1 MSTHALTL
9 TYAAPPSTEGEP
21 LDLLLIEQQDW
32 RLGTGLV
39 TKAELVGTLAHWLY
53 GEDYQSRVDCGFVGA
68 DLVCGINV
76 YPRVAGLVYQFHT
89 SHGTLSERSV
99 ELAEIEES
107 CNFALE
113 AEAQPRY
120 PARSIASAEWLG
132 ECYDLNGNVIPPP
145 ALTISG
151 GSIRAAVAC
160 YGSVNVR
167 YTTERHTYLLTCPRR
182 EEALDNHYSAA
193 VYGVYAGGL
202 NWLEIEMP
210 PGIDAFEADP
220 DAECGW
226 GSSQGSITAPDREP
240 APVEDGNHDR
250 KTVVDY
256 CSQQVASDEV
266 Y

>member
-1 MSTHALTL
+1 MATTLTL
-9 TYAAPPSTEGEP
+9 TYAAADAAEGEP

-39 TKAELVGTLAHWLY
+39 TKAELVGALANWLY
-53 GEDYQSRVDCGFVGA
+53 DEDYQSRVDCGFVGE
-68 DLVCGINV
+68 DLVCAVFV
-76 YPRVAGLVYQFHT
+76 YPRRAGLAYQFHT

-107 CNFALE
+107 LNFSLE

-120 PARSIASAEWLG
+120 PARSIAEAEWLA
-132 ECYDLNGNVIPPP
+132 ECYDVHGNVIPPP

-151 GSIRAAVAC
+151 GSIRAGQAC
-160 YGSVNVR
+160 YGSVNLR

-182 EEALDNHYSAA
+182 ADALDNHYSAA
-193 VYGVYAGGL
+193 VYGVYSGGL

-220 DAECGW
+220 DAQCGW
-226 GSSQGSITAPDREP
+226 GSSQGSVTAPDREDD
-240 APVEDGNHDR
+240 PVEDGGHDR

-256 CSQQVASDEV
+256 CSQEVASDEV

>member
-1 MSTHALTL
+1 
-9 TYAAPPSTEGEP
+9 
-21 LDLLLIEQQDW
+21 
-32 RLGTGLV
+32 
-39 TKAELVGTLAHWLY
+39 LY
-53 GEDYQSRVDCGFVGA
+53 GEDYQSRVDCGFVGE
-68 DLVCGINV
+68 DLVCAVFV
-76 YPRVAGLVYQFHT
+76 YPRVAGLAYQFHT

-107 CNFALE
+107 LNFSMT
-113 AEAQPRY
+113 AEEQPRY
-120 PARSIASAEWLG
+120 PARSIASAEWLA
-132 ECYDLNGNVIPPP
+132 ECYDVQGNVIPAP

-151 GSIRAAVAC
+151 GSIRAGQAC
-160 YGSVNVR
+160 YGSVNLR

-193 VYGVYAGGL
+193 VYGVYSGGI

-220 DAECGW
+220 DAQCGW
-226 GSSQGSITAPDREP
+226 GSSQGSITAPEREP
-240 APVEDGNHDR
+240 APVEDGGHDR

-256 CSQQVASDEV
+256 CSQEVASDEV